1 MGRSPLRGPSG
12 GVCEGEQPGRGLGPR
27 GWTAARLAADCSQ
40 RRGTV
45 RSGRSGT
52 VRRVGSTAISSEP
65 SVRCLP
71 EPRAA
76 AEAKRSQSS
85 AAAAAALG
93 VRPDSEG
100 DAQRRRKDEQRRP
113 STHCGTPQSSPR
125 AGLGPD
131 GRGGGGPRRVLR
143 RGRGRACR
151 LSAAAAEP
159 TGAGRPC
166 PGAEPSAERSQ
177 RPRPPA
183 PRSPRSP
190 ASRRA
195 PDKMARPGPG
205 VLGAPLLAPRL
216 LLWLLLLLLLH
227 WPESAGAQAGPRA
240 PCAAACT
247 CAGDSLD
254 CSGRGLAALP
264 RDMPSWTRSL

>member
-1 MGRSPLRGPSG
+1 M
-12 GVCEGEQPGRGLGPR
+12 CEGEQPGRGLGPR
-27 GWTAARLAADCSQ
+27 GWTAVRLAADCSQ

-52 VRRVGSTAISSEP
+52 RRRVGSTAIISSAP
-65 SVRCLP
+65 SVRCP
-71 EPRAA
+71 PAPRAEV
-76 AEAKRSQSS
+76 EAKRSQSS
-85 AAAAAALG
+85 VAAALG
-93 VRPDSEG
+93 VRPGSEG
-100 DAQRRRKDEQRRP
+100 DSQRGGKDEQRRP
-113 STHCGTPQSSPR
+113 GTHCGTPQSSPR

-143 RGRGRACR
+143 SGPGRACR

-166 PGAEPSAERSQ
+166 PGAEPSSERSP

-183 PRSPRSP
+183 PRSLRFP
-190 ASRRA
+190 ASRRV

-205 VLGAPLLAPRL
+205 VLGAPRLAPRL
-216 LLWLLLLLLLH
+216 LLWLLLPLLQ

-254 CSGRGLAALP
+254 CSGRGLATLP
-264 RDMPSWTRSL
+264 RDLPSWTRSL

>member
-1 MGRSPLRGPSG
+1 M
-12 GVCEGEQPGRGLGPR
+12 CEGEQPGRGLGPR
-27 GWTAARLAADCSQ
+27 GWTTARLSADCSQ
-40 RRGTV
+40 RRSTV

-71 EPRAA
+71 APRAE
-76 AEAKRSQSS
+76 AEAKRSLSS
-85 AAAAAALG
+85 AAVALG
-93 VRPDSEG
+93 VRLGSEG
-100 DAQRRRKDEQRRP
+100 DAQRGGTDEPRWP
-113 STHCGTPQSSPR
+113 STHRGTPQSSPR

-143 RGRGRACR
+143 SGPGRACR

-159 TGAGRPC
+159 TEAGCPC
-166 PGAEPSAERSQ
+166 PGAEPSAERCP
-177 RPRPPA
+177 RPWPPA

-205 VLGAPLLAPRL
+205 VLGAPRLAPRL
-216 LLWLLLLLLLH
+216 LLRLLLLQLLLLQ
-227 WPESAGAQAGPRA
+227 WPESAGAQAGLPA

-254 CSGRGLAALP
+254 CSGRGLATLP